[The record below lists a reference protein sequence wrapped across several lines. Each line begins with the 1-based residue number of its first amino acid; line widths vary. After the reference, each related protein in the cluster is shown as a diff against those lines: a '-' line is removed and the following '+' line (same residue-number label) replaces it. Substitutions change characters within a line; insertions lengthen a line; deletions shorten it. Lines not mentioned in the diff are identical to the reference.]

1 MEKPAPTLAPIHSL
15 IQHRWSPR
23 AFKPIALTAPQTHTL
38 LEAARWSASCFNEQP
53 WRFLIANR
61 DQSDAFDTMLQCLV
75 PVNRAWAQNAGLL
88 LLAFAHTRFQRNDK
102 PNRHAHHDLGLAAGQ
117 LALQATAMGLQ
128 AHMMA
133 GIDIE
138 HIKATYQV
146 PDDFDPLSA
155 IAVGTPDD
163 PASLSADLAE
173 RERAP
178 RERREINSFCFSGD
192 FDKPWSSKP

>member
-1 MEKPAPTLAPIHSL
+1 MEKPAPTLAPVHSL

-23 AFKPIALTAPQTHTL
+23 AFKPIPLTNPQIHTL

-53 WRFLIANR
+53 WRFLIAGR
-61 DQSDAFDTMLQCLV
+61 DQPDAFETMLNCLV
-75 PVNRAWAQNAGLL
+75 PANRAWAQNAGLL
-88 LLAFAHTRFQRNDK
+88 LLAFAHTRFRRNDK

-133 GIDIE
+133 GIDLE
-138 HIKATYQV
+138 QIKAAYQV
-146 PDDFDPLSA
+146 PEFFDPVSA
-155 IAVGTPDD
+155 IAVGSPDD
-163 PASLSADLAE
+163 PANLGTDMAE

-178 RERREINSFCFSGD
+178 RERQEIPTFCFSGD

>member
-23 AFKPIALTAPQTHTL
+23 AFKPVPLTSPQILTL

-53 WRFLIANR
+53 WRFLIAGR
-61 DQSDAFDTMLQCLV
+61 DQSDAFATMLTCLV
-75 PVNRAWAQNAGLL
+75 PANQTWAQNAGLL
-88 LLAFAHTRFQRNDK
+88 LLAFAHTRFRRNDK
-102 PNRHAHHDLGLAAGQ
+102 PNRLAQHDLGLAAGQ

-133 GIDIE
+133 GIDRERINS
-138 HIKATYQV
+138 TYQV
-146 PDDFDPLSA
+146 PEFFEPLTA
-155 IAVGTPDD
+155 IAVGIPDD
-163 PASLSADLAE
+163 PAGLDPDLAE

-178 RERREINSFCFSGD
+178 RERLEITTLCFSGN
-192 FDKPWSSKP
+192 FDTPWSTKP